1 MSGLP
6 EYAVTALRLGTM
18 TVDQTALTLG
28 HGAGEEVEIP
38 VWGAAIQAGSTR
50 MIVDTG
56 FSEAERWNRRFPCSQ
71 DESESLS
78 GALSELGW
86 ACSDVDFVVNSHLHF
101 DHAGNNRLFTN
112 AEFVVSACEWD
123 FAHNPVDTQAWSYDF
138 DWTDECISYLNYR
151 LIGADHY
158 DLQPGIRII
167 QTPGHT
173 PGHQSVLVNTADG
186 VLCVAGDAACVMD
199 NFKLP
204 TPPGVVT
211 DVPASLASLRKIS
224 RLADTILMNH
234 DPSLTPF
241 QDTGFPS
248 LRVAED
254 SHGPSVVK
262 DGPSLGRSFDR
273 PLHQSLVEWS
283 L

>member
-1 MSGLP
+1 MSALP

-50 MIVDTG
+50 MLVDTG
-56 FSEAERWNRRFPCSQ
+56 FAEAERWNRRFPCSQ
-71 DESESLS
+71 DDSEDLS

-86 ACSDVDFVVNSHLHF
+86 ACSDVDFVINSHLHF
-101 DHAGNNRLFTN
+101 DHAGNNRLFPN
-112 AEFVVSACEWD
+112 AEFVVSASEWD
-123 FAHNPVDTQAWSYDF
+123 FAHSPVDTQAWSYDF

-151 LIGADHY
+151 LIGQDHY
-158 DLQPGIRII
+158 DLQAGIRII

-186 VLCVAGDAACVMD
+186 VLCVVGDAACVMD
-199 NFKLP
+199 NFTLP

-211 DVPASLASLRKIS
+211 DVPAALASLRKIS
-224 RLADTILMNH
+224 RLSDTILMNH

-248 LRVAED
+248 LEVTEASRA
-254 SHGPSVVK
+254 PSVVK
-262 DGPSLGRSFDR
+262 DGPAMGSTPDR
-273 PLHQSLVEWS
+273 PLHQSSVEWS